1 MLLPLSRYIKNSIP
15 GPVSYLYVR
24 ARSIFEEKEKK
35 EKLPLIG
42 LGEWERGRLCASDIH
57 KLLK

>member
-1 MLLPLSRYIKNSIP
+1 MLLSLSRYIKNSIP

-24 ARSIFEEKEKK
+24 ARSIFEEKEKRK
-35 EKLPLIG
+35 TATYRI
-42 LGEWERGRLCASDIH
+42 RRRRLCASDIH